1 MNDEDLIDWH
11 DVIEA
16 VANGKL
22 TGHRCPA
29 CGTGV
34 LQTSSDG
41 VSVQARCPE
50 CGQGFGG
57 KLAYGRDDGLYAE
70 ADRILAAQ
78 AAARSP
84 GQISSPIPSPEP
96 TGTADVAAVEDYDN
110 KAVSGRV
117 VPEVT
122 PERGPWEWQLPA
134 GSADPDGYV
143 IWAEIVEAI
152 YNGRRS
158 GLKCPLCSE
167 PLEDITVRRPYL
179 RAKCGVCGEGFE
191 GKVG

>member
-1 MNDEDLIDWH
+1 MNEEDLIDWH

-16 VANGKL
+16 IANGRL

-29 CGTGV
+29 CGEGT
-34 LQTSSDG
+34 LETSADG
-41 VSVQARCPE
+41 VSVTARCPE

-57 KLAYGRDDGLYAE
+57 KLAYGRDDALYAE
-70 ADRILAAQ
+70 ADRLLAAQ
-78 AAARSP
+78 SERAKNTGSLATGAASLSP
-84 GQISSPIPSPEP
+84 GAQTVETPQ
-96 TGTADVAAVEDYDN
+96 VAETRSETTRSIATQ
-110 KAVSGRV
+110 A
-117 VPEVT
+117 

-134 GSADPDGYV
+134 GSSEGDGYA

-179 RAKCGVCGEGFE
+179 RARCGICGEGFE